1 MLIIIIIL
9 LLILILAYQPSR
21 EFLFGIFALGST
33 LAIMIVIGAVVLVR
47 KPKQTN
53 PIAAEDGGGT

>member
-33 LAIMIVIGAVVLVR
+33 LAIMIVIGAVVLIVIIGIIMISS
-47 KPKQTN
+47 Q
-53 PIAAEDGGGT
+53 ALQ